1 MCLNFGSKDL
11 QSLGLVLAP
20 AIVLS
25 TCVWPHLD
33 FDFLLS
39 QADMSLKQIY
49 FVVQSAIEMF
59 ITAF

>member
-1 MCLNFGSKDL
+1 MCLSFGSKDL

-20 AIVLS
+20 AIVLF
-25 TCVWPHLD
+25 TCVWQHLD
-33 FDFLLS
+33 FDFLLF

-49 FVVQSAIEMF
+49 FVVQSAVEMF